1 MNLYQN
7 IQELFNKIP
16 EKYKQILQIQ
26 KINNHIFVIC
36 LKPGAFKKDKKLNE
50 DLYRCCLLQDLHN
63 HFTSFNSTSTFK
75 TAMRLQYNGTRALNY
90 YIGTDMPEFLIKRA
104 AQKVKFVQKTQENPP
119 SDLKKLVKQK
129 CENDPIF
136 ANLLL
141 DEVQNPTT
149 SPKGEPMFPARR
161 RS

>member
-1 MNLYQN
+1 MTLYQN
-7 IQELFNKIP
+7 IQEAFNKIP
-16 EKYKQILQIQ
+16 DKYKEILQIQ
-26 KINNHIFVIC
+26 KINNHVFVIC
-36 LKPGAFKKDKKLNE
+36 LKPRAFVKDKKLNQ

-63 HFTSFNSTSTFK
+63 HFTSFNSNSNFK
-75 TAMRLQYNGTRALNY
+75 TAMRLQYNGTRALNF

-104 AQKVKFVQKTQENPP
+104 QKAPEPTQENLP
-119 SDLKKLVKQK
+119 SDLKELVRKK
-129 CENDPIF
+129 YESDPIF